1 MAVGE
6 RSIQL
11 VARWALW
18 ACAHALMAVAVF
30 TLGRWTPLRE
40 NVELFALPIGL
51 GAVQAILLRRSLR
64 WWSIAWI
71 PASLLGLFLSFAGI
85 WWYLLCIG
93 LGMGTTQS
101 LVLAAAG
108 TRRSWVWPL
117 ASGVGWMVGML
128 ASQPIVKQ
136 LEHHFDQLSLEI
148 VATFVATT
156 FIYGLFLGVTCG
168 LIGFKHATDGVVR
181 K

>member
-11 VARWALW
+11 VARWSLW
-18 ACAHALMAVAVF
+18 AGAHAVMAVAVF
-30 TLGRWTPLRE
+30 ALGRWTPLRE
-40 NVELFALPIGL
+40 NVELFALPLGL
-51 GAVQAILLRRSLR
+51 GTVQAILLRRSLR

-108 TRRSWVWPL
+108 TRRSWIWPL
-117 ASGVGWMVGML
+117 MSGVGWLVGMIS
-128 ASQPIVKQ
+128 SQSVVKQ
-136 LEHHFDQLSLEI
+136 LEQRFGQSDLEI
-148 VATFVATT
+148 VAVYVTTTFV
-156 FIYGLFLGVTCG
+156 YGLFLGVTCG
-168 LIGFKHATDGVVR
+168 LVGLKRSVAGPDQR
-181 K
+181 